1 MKAPKRTHA
10 LLAATALA
18 LAVLATGCGSDAEAG
33 TRPAVAADHTAHEH
47 HPAESADDGDGILE
61 VTARDFAFIS
71 EHATVT
77 AGRVPVQFTNE
88 GGEPH
93 QLQIGRL
100 HEPMTPE
107 EFIELYDEQGDRA
120 SVEALTW
127 VGGVNVMDPGETGSA
142 RVELTEGDYLMVCYV
157 PDDDGTSHVMRGMV
171 AALHVSAPTTS
182 ASSES
187 GRGDEAEPAEA
198 VVLRDY
204 QIVLPPGFRGRGEVA
219 FRNEGTDPHEVVLLQ
234 LDPGKALA
242 DAAAYQ
248 SDPTADQPFSFA
260 GGVASVAPGT
270 QAVASLD
277 LEPGDYIATCF
288 VPSADGTPHID
299 LGMLATFTVT

>member
-1 MKAPKRTHA
+1 VSAAERSRA
-10 LLAATALA
+10 LLVATTLA
-18 LAVLATGCGSDAEAG
+18 LAVIATGCGSDGGAG
-33 TRPAVAADHTAHEH
+33 TRTADAAGEHAVHEH
-47 HPAESADDGDGILE
+47 HHAETADDGDGILE

-71 EHATVT
+71 EHATVA

-88 GGEPH
+88 GEQPH

-100 HEPMTPE
+100 DEAMTPE
-107 EFIELYDEQGDRA
+107 QFIDLYEEHGDRA
-120 SVEALTW
+120 SVDALTW

-142 RVELTEGDYLMVCYV
+142 TVDLTEGDYLMVCYV
-157 PDDDGTSHVMRGMV
+157 PDDDDTSHVMRGMV
-171 AALHVSAPTTS
+171 AALHVSA
-182 ASSES
+182 SSTPS
-187 GRGDEAEPAEA
+187 GSNADAAAPAET

-204 QIVLPPGFRGRGEVA
+204 QIVLPPGFRGRGDVA

-234 LDPGKALA
+234 LDPGKTLA

-248 SDPTADQPFSFA
+248 SDPTADKPFSFA

-270 QAVASLD
+270 EAVATLD
-277 LEPGDYIATCF
+277 LEPGDYLATCL